1 MNLIKAIKSNT
12 TAFITAV
19 SVIMFVQVP
28 HLMIVFAG
36 LSELPELYAYIHG
49 GLYAVS
55 VDLGVL
61 FFAVRGKVIQTII
74 FMFVSALITL
84 EYYYLEVVNRM
95 SGQDYLGALIII
107 LVAITPSI
115 LIYFISEEMKVKTRK
130 PKRKKLV
137 VGKR

>member
-1 MNLIKAIKSNT
+1 MNLIKLIKSNT

-61 FFAVRGKVIQTII
+61 FFAVRGKTLQTVI
-74 FMFVSALITL
+74 FMIVSALITI
-84 EYYYLEVVNRM
+84 EYYYSEITSKMVEQN
-95 SGQDYLGALIII
+95 YLVALIIV

-115 LIYFISEEMKVKTRK
+115 LIYFISEEMKERKRGRK
-130 PKRKKLV
+130 PMK
-137 VGKR
+137 

>member
-1 MNLIKAIKSNT
+1 MNLIKLIKSNT

-28 HLMIVFAG
+28 HLMIVFAS

-61 FFAVRGKVIQTII
+61 FFAVRGKTLQTII
-74 FMFVSALITL
+74 FMIVSALITI
-84 EYYYLEVVNRM
+84 EYYYSEITSKMVEQN
-95 SGQDYLGALIII
+95 YLVALIIV

-115 LIYFISEEMKVKTRK
+115 LIYFISEEMKERKRGRK
-130 PKRKKLV
+130 PMK
-137 VGKR
+137 

>member
-1 MNLIKAIKSNT
+1 MKLIKAIKSNT

-61 FFAVRGKVIQTII
+61 FFAVRGKTLQTII
-74 FMFVSALITL
+74 FMVVSALITV
-84 EYYYLEVVNRM
+84 EYYYLEVVERIGSQN
-95 SGQDYLGALIII
+95 YLGALIII

-115 LIYFISEEMKVKTRK
+115 LIYFISEEMKIKTRK
-130 PKRKKLV
+130 RRK
-137 VGKR
+137 

>member
-1 MNLIKAIKSNT
+1 MNLIKLIKSNT

-36 LSELPELYAYIHG
+36 LSELPEFYAYIHG

-61 FFAVRGKVIQTII
+61 FFAVRGKTLQTVI
-74 FMFVSALITL
+74 FMIVSALITI
-84 EYYYLEVVNRM
+84 EYYYSEITSKMVEQN
-95 SGQDYLGALIII
+95 YLVTLIIV

-115 LIYFISEEMKVKTRK
+115 LIYFISEEMKERK
-130 PKRKKLV
+130 RGRKLK
-137 VGKR
+137 K

>member
-1 MNLIKAIKSNT
+1 MKLIKAIKSNT

-61 FFAVRGKVIQTII
+61 FFAVRGKTLQTII
-74 FMFVSALITL
+74 FMVVSALITV
-84 EYYYLEVVNRM
+84 EYYYLEVVNRI
-95 SGQDYLGALIII
+95 GEQNYLGALIII

-115 LIYFISEEMKVKTRK
+115 LIYFISEEMKIKTRK
-130 PKRKKLV
+130 RRK
-137 VGKR
+137 

>member
-1 MNLIKAIKSNT
+1 MKLIKAIKSNT

-61 FFAVRGKVIQTII
+61 FFAVRGKTLQTII
-74 FMFVSALITL
+74 FMVVSALITV
-84 EYYYLEVVNRM
+84 EYYYLEVVERIGEQN
-95 SGQDYLGALIII
+95 YLGALIII

-130 PKRKKLV
+130 RRK
-137 VGKR
+137 

>member
-1 MNLIKAIKSNT
+1 MKLIKAIKSNT

-36 LSELPELYAYIHG
+36 LSELPEVYAYIHG
-49 GLYAVS
+49 GLYAIS

-74 FMFVSALITL
+74 FMVVSALITL
-84 EYYYLEVVNRM
+84 EYYYDEIVTRM
-95 SGQDYLGALIII
+95 GSQNYLGALIIL
-107 LVAITPSI
+107 LVAIAPSI
-115 LIYFISEEMKVKTRK
+115 LIYFISEEMKT
-130 PKRKKLV
+130 KR
-137 VGKR
+137 RNS

>member
-1 MNLIKAIKSNT
+1 MKLIKSIKSNT

-49 GLYAVS
+49 ALYAVS

-61 FFAVRGKVIQTII
+61 FFAVRGKTLQTVI
-74 FMFVSALITL
+74 FMIVSALITV
-84 EYYYLEVVNRM
+84 EYYYAEVVGRILEE
-95 SGQDYLGALIII
+95 SYLGALIII

-115 LIYFISEEMKVKTRK
+115 LIYFISEEMKEKRRGRK
-130 PKRKKLV
+130 PRK
-137 VGKR
+137 

>member
-1 MNLIKAIKSNT
+1 MKLIKAIKSNT

-49 GLYAVS
+49 ALYAVS

-61 FFAVRGKVIQTII
+61 FFAVRGKTLQTVI
-74 FMFVSALITL
+74 FMVVSALITV
-84 EYYYLEVVNRM
+84 EYYYTEVVERITEQ
-95 SGQDYLGALIII
+95 SYLGALIII

-115 LIYFISEEMKVKTRK
+115 LIYFISEEMKEKRRGRK
-130 PKRKKLV
+130 PIK
-137 VGKR
+137 

>member
-1 MNLIKAIKSNT
+1 MKLIKSIKSNT

-49 GLYAVS
+49 ALYAVS

-61 FFAVRGKVIQTII
+61 FFAVRGKTLQTVI
-74 FMFVSALITL
+74 FMVVSALITV
-84 EYYYLEVVNRM
+84 EYYYAEVVERITEQ
-95 SGQDYLGALIII
+95 SYLGALIIV

-115 LIYFISEEMKVKTRK
+115 LIYFISEEMKEKRRGRK
-130 PKRKKLV
+130 PKK
-137 VGKR
+137 

>member
-1 MNLIKAIKSNT
+1 MKLIKAIKSNT

-28 HLMIVFAG
+28 HLMVVFAR

-61 FFAVRGKVIQTII
+61 FFAVRGKTLQTII
-74 FMFVSALITL
+74 FMVVSALITI
-84 EYYYLEVVNRM
+84 EYYYLEVVNRI
-95 SGQDYLGALIII
+95 GDQNYLGALIII

-115 LIYFISEEMKVKTRK
+115 LIYFISEEMKIKTRK
-130 PKRKKLV
+130 RRK
-137 VGKR
+137 

>member
-1 MNLIKAIKSNT
+1 MKLIKAIKSNT

-19 SVIMFVQVP
+19 SVIIFVQVP

-61 FFAVRGKVIQTII
+61 FFAVRGKTLQTII
-74 FMFVSALITL
+74 FMVVSALITV
-84 EYYYLEVVNRM
+84 EYYYLEVVERIGSQN
-95 SGQDYLGALIII
+95 YLGALIII

-115 LIYFISEEMKVKTRK
+115 LIYFISEEMKIKTRK
-130 PKRKKLV
+130 RRK
-137 VGKR
+137 

>member
-1 MNLIKAIKSNT
+1 MRLIKAIKGNT

-49 GLYAVS
+49 ALYALS

-74 FMFVSALITL
+74 FMVVSALITL
-84 EYYYLEVVNRM
+84 EYYYEEIVTRIGLQN
-95 SGQDYLGALIII
+95 YLGALIIL
-107 LVAITPSI
+107 LVAIAPSI
-115 LIYFISEEMKVKTRK
+115 LIYFISEEMKTKRRK
-130 PKRKKLV
+130 S
-137 VGKR
+137 

>member
-1 MNLIKAIKSNT
+1 MKLIKSIKSNT

-49 GLYAVS
+49 ALYAIS

-61 FFAVRGKVIQTII
+61 FFAVRGKTLQTVI
-74 FMFVSALITL
+74 FMIVSALITV
-84 EYYYLEVVNRM
+84 EYYYAEVVGRILEE
-95 SGQDYLGALIII
+95 SYLGALIII

-115 LIYFISEEMKVKTRK
+115 LIYFISEEMKEKRRGRK
-130 PKRKKLV
+130 PRK
-137 VGKR
+137 

>member
-1 MNLIKAIKSNT
+1 MNLIKLIKSNT

-28 HLMIVFAG
+28 HLMIVFAS

-61 FFAVRGKVIQTII
+61 FFAVRGKTLQTVI
-74 FMFVSALITL
+74 FMIVSALITI
-84 EYYYLEVVNRM
+84 EYYYSEITSKMVEQN
-95 SGQDYLGALIII
+95 YLVALIIV

-115 LIYFISEEMKVKTRK
+115 LIYFISEEMKERKRGRK
-130 PKRKKLV
+130 PIK
-137 VGKR
+137 

>member
-1 MNLIKAIKSNT
+1 MKLIKAIKSNT

-61 FFAVRGKVIQTII
+61 FFAVRGKTLQTII
-74 FMFVSALITL
+74 FMFVSALITI
-84 EYYYLEVVNRM
+84 EYYYLEIAERIGEQN
-95 SGQDYLGALIII
+95 YLGALIII

-115 LIYFISEEMKVKTRK
+115 LIYFISEEMKERKRGRK
-130 PKRKKLV
+130 PKAKL
-137 VGKR
+137 

>member
-1 MNLIKAIKSNT
+1 MNLIKLIKSNT

-61 FFAVRGKVIQTII
+61 FFAVRGKTLQTVI
-74 FMFVSALITL
+74 FMIVSALITI
-84 EYYYLEVVNRM
+84 EYYYSEITSKMVEQN
-95 SGQDYLGALIII
+95 YLVALIIV

-115 LIYFISEEMKVKTRK
+115 LIYFISEEMKEKKRGRK
-130 PKRKKLV
+130 PIK
-137 VGKR
+137 